1 MEHITTATQLEKTDA
16 VEALANGI
24 AHDVNNLLT
33 AIKGHASLM
42 LNNVNPTD
50 PLYGHIIE
58 ILSSVDKGSDL
69 ANQLLGF
76 AMADEVYLTRMDANR
91 LVRSVVETL
100 NLKGKRIILDV
111 SLDAKPLIIK
121 GDPEKIKQVVT
132 AIVKNGLQAMPDGG
146 KLSVRTEAAA
156 ILNGT
161 ADDFGVE
168 SGFFCKITISDTGI
182 GMDSA
187 TLERI
192 FKAFY
197 SHNHNRFPEKKGL
210 GLTFAK
216 KIVKHHNGVI
226 DVWSSLNVG
235 SSFSIILPLAD
246 HTINH
251 LDDIPSAQDEL
262 KLGHECV
269 LLVDDEERI
278 LNVGRTICKALG
290 YTVFT
295 ADSGEKALKIYEEKK
310 SDINVVVLDMIMPGM
325 DGLEVFMALKKIN
338 SDIKVL
344 LSTGYAIDENA
355 QEMLRQGCKG
365 YILKPYSVVDFSHKL
380 REILE

>member
-1 MEHITTATQLEKTDA
+1 MEHITTATQFEKTDA

-182 GMDSA
+182 GMDHA

-197 SHNHNRFPEKKGL
+197 SHNHNQFPEKKGL

-216 KIVKHHNGVI
+216 KIVKHHHGVI

-235 SSFSIILPLAD
+235 SSFSIILPLAE
-246 HTINH
+246 HNINH

-262 KLGHECV
+262 KLGHESV

-278 LNVGRTICKALG
+278 LNVGRTICRALG

-295 ADSGEKALKIYEEKK
+295 ADSGEQALKIYKEKK

-338 SDIKVL
+338 PEIKVL

-355 QEMLRQGCKG
+355 QEMLKQGCKG

>member
-1 MEHITTATQLEKTDA
+1 MEHITTATQFEKTDA

-69 ANQLLGF
+69 AKQLLGF
-76 AMADEVYLTRMDANR
+76 AMADEVYLTRMDVNR
-91 LVRSVVETL
+91 LVRSVLESL
-100 NLKGKRIILDV
+100 NLKGHRIILDV
-111 SLDAKPLIIK
+111 ILDARPLIIK
-121 GDPEKIKQVVT
+121 GDPDKIKQVV
-132 AIVKNGLQAMPDGG
+132 AAVVDNALQAMPEGG
-146 KLSVRTEAAA
+146 KLSVRTEASA

-161 ADDFGVE
+161 ADTFGLE

-182 GMDSA
+182 GMDSD
-187 TLERI
+187 TLEKI

-197 SHNHNRFPEKKGL
+197 SHDHNQFPEKKGL

-235 SSFSIILPLAD
+235 SSFSIILPLAE
-246 HTINH
+246 HKH
-251 LDDIPSAQDEL
+251 LDEMPSAKNEL
-262 KLGHECV
+262 MLGHESV
-269 LLVDDEERI
+269 LLVDDEQRI
-278 LNVGRTICKALG
+278 LDVGRTICKALG

-295 ADSGEKALKIYEEKK
+295 ASSGKEALKIYAEKK
-310 SDINVVVLDMIMPGM
+310 DDINIVVLDMIMPGM
-325 DGLEVFMALKKIN
+325 DGLAVFMALKKLN
-338 SDIKVL
+338 PDIKVL

-380 REILE
+380 REILG

>member
-1 MEHITTATQLEKTDA
+1 MEHITTATQFEKTDA

-50 PLYGHIIE
+50 PLYNHIIE

-69 ANQLLGF
+69 AKQLLGF
-76 AMADEVYLTRMDANR
+76 AMADEVYLTRMDVNR
-91 LVRSVVETL
+91 LVRSVVESL
-100 NLKGKRIILDV
+100 NLKGHRIILDV
-111 SLDAKPLIIK
+111 SLDARPLIIK
-121 GDPEKIKQVVT
+121 GDPDKIKQVVA
-132 AIVKNGLQAMPDGG
+132 AIVDNALQAMPEGG

-161 ADDFGVE
+161 ADAFGLE

-182 GMDSA
+182 GMGSD
-187 TLERI
+187 TLEKI

-197 SHNHNRFPEKKGL
+197 SHDHNQFPEKKGL

-235 SSFSIILPLAD
+235 SSFSIILPLAE
-246 HTINH
+246 HKP
-251 LDDIPSAQDEL
+251 LDEMPPAKDEL
-262 KLGHECV
+262 MLGHESV
-269 LLVDDEERI
+269 LLVDDEQRI
-278 LNVGRTICKALG
+278 LDVGRTICKALG

-295 ADSGEKALKIYEEKK
+295 AASGQEALEIYAEKK
-310 SDINVVVLDMIMPGM
+310 NDINIVVLDMIMPGM
-325 DGLEVFMALKKIN
+325 DGLAVFIALKKLN
-338 SDIKVL
+338 PDIKVL

-380 REILE
+380 REILGD

>member
-1 MEHITTATQLEKTDA
+1 MEHITTANQFEKTDA

-33 AIKGHASLM
+33 AIKAHASMM

-50 PLYGHIIE
+50 PLYNHIIE

-76 AMADEVYLTRMDANR
+76 AMADEIYLTRMDVNR

-100 NLKGKRIILDV
+100 NLKGHRIILDV

-121 GDPEKIKQVVT
+121 GDPEKIKQVVSDIISN
-132 AIVKNGLQAMPDGG
+132 ALQAMPEGG

-161 ADDFGVE
+161 ADAFGVK

-182 GMDSA
+182 GMDGD
-187 TLERI
+187 TLQKI

-197 SHNHNRFPEKKGL
+197 SRDHKQFPEKKGL

-235 SSFSIILPLAD
+235 SSFSIILPLAE
-246 HTINH
+246 HNHH
-251 LDDIPSAQDEL
+251 LDDMPSAQEEL
-262 KLGHECV
+262 KLGHESV
-269 LLVDDEERI
+269 LLVDDEQRI
-278 LNVGRTICKALG
+278 LDVGRTICKALG

-295 ADSGEKALKIYEEKK
+295 AASGKDALKIYAEKK
-310 SDINVVVLDMIMPGM
+310 NDINVVVLDMIMPGM
-325 DGLEVFMALKKIN
+325 DGLDVFLALKKIN
-338 SDIKVL
+338 PDIKVL

-380 REILE
+380 REVLG

>member
-121 GDPEKIKQVVT
+121 GDSEKIKQVVT

-325 DGLEVFMALKKIN
+325 DGLDVFMALKKIN
-338 SDIKVL
+338 PDIKVL

>member
-1 MEHITTATQLEKTDA
+1 MEHITTATQFEKTDA

-42 LNNVNPTD
+42 LNNVSPTD

-58 ILSSVDKGSDL
+58 ILSNVDKGSDL

-76 AMADEVYLTRMDANR
+76 AMADKIYATRMDANR
-91 LVRSVVETL
+91 LVRSVVEAL
-100 NLKGKRIILDV
+100 NLKGRRIILDV

-121 GDPEKIKQVVT
+121 GDIEKIKQVVS
-132 AIVKNGLQAMPDGG
+132 AIVNNALEAMPEGG

-156 ILNGT
+156 ILNGK
-161 ADDFGVE
+161 ADDFGLE
-168 SGFFCKITISDTGI
+168 SGVFCKITISDTGI
-182 GMDSA
+182 GMERA

-197 SHNHNRFPEKKGL
+197 SHNHEQFPEKKGL

-235 SSFSIILPLAD
+235 SSFSVILPLTEHD
-246 HTINH
+246 
-251 LDDIPSAQDEL
+251 LLEEMPSEQEKL
-262 KLGHECV
+262 KLGHESV
-269 LLVDDEERI
+269 LLVDDEQRI

-295 ADSGEKALKIYEEKK
+295 ADSGEAALKVYAKK
-310 SDINVVVLDMIMPGM
+310 KNDINIVVLDMIMPGM
-325 DGLEVFMALKKIN
+325 DGLEVFMALKKLN
-338 SDIKVL
+338 PDIKVL
-344 LSTGYAIDENA
+344 ISTGYAIDENV
-355 QEMLRQGCKG
+355 QEMLRQGCQG
-365 YILKPYSVVDFSHKL
+365 YLLKPYSVVDFSHKL
-380 REILE
+380 RDILG

>member
-111 SLDAKPLIIK
+111 SLDAKSLIIK

-161 ADDFGVE
+161 ADDFGVA

-235 SSFSIILPLAD
+235 SSFSIILPLAE

>member
-1 MEHITTATQLEKTDA
+1 MEHITTATQFEKTDA

-50 PLYGHIIE
+50 PLYGNIIE

-132 AIVKNGLQAMPDGG
+132 TIVTNALQAMPEGG
-146 KLSVRTEAAA
+146 KFSVRTEAAA

-197 SHNHNRFPEKKGL
+197 SHNHNQFPEKKGL

-235 SSFSIILPLAD
+235 SSFSIILPLAE
-246 HTINH
+246 HSINH

-269 LLVDDEERI
+269 LLVDDEQRI

-295 ADSGEKALKIYEEKK
+295 TDSGKEALKLYAEKK
-310 SDINVVVLDMIMPGM
+310 NDINVVVLDMIMPGM

-338 SDIKVL
+338 PDIKVL

>member
-1 MEHITTATQLEKTDA
+1 MEHITTATQFEKTDA

-50 PLYGHIIE
+50 PLYSHIIE
-58 ILSSVDKGSDL
+58 ILSSIDKGSDL

-76 AMADEVYLTRMDANR
+76 AMSDEVYLTRMDANR

-100 NLKGKRIILDV
+100 NLKGQRIILDV

-132 AIVKNGLQAMPDGG
+132 AIVNNALQALPEGG

-161 ADDFGVE
+161 ADAYGLE

-182 GMDSA
+182 GMDRDI
-187 TLERI
+187 LEKI

-197 SHNHNRFPEKKGL
+197 SHDHNQFPEKKGL

-235 SSFSIILPLAD
+235 SSLSIILPLAE
-246 HTINH
+246 HKHIN
-251 LDDIPSAQDEL
+251 DMPSAQEEL
-262 KLGHECV
+262 KLGHESV
-269 LLVDDEERI
+269 LLVDDEQRI
-278 LNVGRTICKALG
+278 LNVGRTICTALG

-295 ADSGEKALKIYEEKK
+295 AASGEEALKIYAEKK
-310 SDINVVVLDMIMPGM
+310 NEINVVVLDMIMPGM
-325 DGLEVFMALKKIN
+325 DGLDVFMALKKLN
-338 SDIKVL
+338 PDIKAL

-380 REILE
+380 REILG

>member
-1 MEHITTATQLEKTDA
+1 
-16 VEALANGI
+16 
-24 AHDVNNLLT
+24 
-33 AIKGHASLM
+33 
-42 LNNVNPTD
+42 
-50 PLYGHIIE
+50 
-58 ILSSVDKGSDL
+58 
-69 ANQLLGF
+69 
-76 AMADEVYLTRMDANR
+76 
-91 LVRSVVETL
+91 
-100 NLKGKRIILDV
+100 LDV

-121 GDPEKIKQVVT
+121 GDPEKIKQVVA
-132 AIVKNGLQAMPDGG
+132 AIVDNALQAMPDGG

-161 ADDFGVE
+161 ADAFELE

-182 GMDSA
+182 GMNRD
-187 TLERI
+187 TLGKI

-197 SHNHNRFPEKKGL
+197 SHDHNQFPEKKGL

-235 SSFSIILPLAD
+235 SSFSIILPLAE
-246 HTINH
+246 HKY
-251 LDDIPSAQDEL
+251 LDEMPSAQDEL
-262 KLGHECV
+262 MLGHESV
-269 LLVDDEERI
+269 LLVDDEQRI

-295 ADSGEKALKIYEEKK
+295 AASGKEALKIYAEKK
-310 SDINVVVLDMIMPGM
+310 NDINVVVLDMIMPGM
-325 DGLEVFMALKKIN
+325 DGLAVFIALKKLN
-338 SDIKVL
+338 PDIKVL

-355 QEMLRQGCKG
+355 QAMLRQGCKG

-380 REILE
+380 REILG

>member
-1 MEHITTATQLEKTDA
+1 MEHITTASQFEKTDA

-33 AIKGHASLM
+33 TIKGHASIM
-42 LNNVNPTD
+42 LNNVSPTD
-50 PLYGHIIE
+50 PLYNHIFE
-58 ILSSVDKGSDL
+58 ILSSVEKGSDL

-76 AMADEVYLTRMDANR
+76 AMADEVYLTRIDANR
-91 LVRSVVETL
+91 LVRSVVETF
-100 NLKGKRIILDV
+100 NLEGRRIILDV
-111 SLDAKPLIIK
+111 SLNAKPLIIK
-121 GDPEKIKQVVT
+121 GDSKKIKQVVT
-132 AIVKNGLQAMPDGG
+132 AIINNALQAMPKGG
-146 KLSVRTEAAA
+146 KLSVHTEAAA

-161 ADDFGVE
+161 ADAFGLE

-182 GMDSA
+182 GMNSD
-187 TLERI
+187 TLEKI

-197 SHNHNRFPEKKGL
+197 SHNHKQFPEKKGL

-235 SSFSIILPLAD
+235 SSFSIILPLAED
-246 HTINH
+246 YHH
-251 LDDIPSAQDEL
+251 LDDMPSAQEEL
-262 KLGHECV
+262 KLGHESV
-269 LLVDDEERI
+269 LLVDDEQRI
-278 LNVGRTICKALG
+278 LDVGRTICKALG

-295 ADSGEKALKIYEEKK
+295 AASGRDALKIYAKK
-310 SDINVVVLDMIMPGM
+310 KNDINVVVLDMIMPGM
-325 DGLEVFMALKKIN
+325 DGLDVFIALKKIN
-338 SDIKVL
+338 PDIKVL

-365 YILKPYSVVDFSHKL
+365 YILKPYSMLDFSHKL
-380 REILE
+380 REVLG

>member
-1 MEHITTATQLEKTDA
+1 MEHITTATQFEKTEA

-33 AIKGHASLM
+33 AIKGHASMM

-50 PLYGHIIE
+50 PLYNHIIE
-58 ILSSVDKGSDL
+58 ILSSIDKGSDL

-76 AMADEVYLTRMDANR
+76 AMADDVYLTRMDANR
-91 LVRSVVETL
+91 LVRSVVETF
-100 NLKGKRIILDV
+100 NLKGHRIILDV
-111 SLDAKPLIIK
+111 SLNAKPLIIK

-132 AIVKNGLQAMPDGG
+132 AIVNNALQAMPEGG

-161 ADDFGVE
+161 ADAFGLE
-168 SGFFCKITISDTGI
+168 AGFFCKITISDTGI
-182 GMDSA
+182 GMDSD
-187 TLERI
+187 TLEKI

-197 SHNHNRFPEKKGL
+197 SRDHKQFPEKKGL

-235 SSFSIILPLAD
+235 SSFSIILPLAE
-246 HTINH
+246 HNH
-251 LDDIPSAQDEL
+251 LDDMPSAQEQL
-262 KLGHECV
+262 KLGHESV
-269 LLVDDEERI
+269 LLVDDEQRI

-295 ADSGEKALKIYEEKK
+295 AASGKEALEIYAERKN
-310 SDINVVVLDMIMPGM
+310 DINVVVLDMIMPGM
-325 DGLEVFMALKKIN
+325 GGLDVFLSLKKLN
-338 SDIKVL
+338 PDIKVL

-355 QEMLRQGCKG
+355 QEMLKQGCKG

-380 REILE
+380 REVLG

>member
-1 MEHITTATQLEKTDA
+1 MEHITTATQFEKTDA

-121 GDPEKIKQVVT
+121 GDPDKIKQVVT
-132 AIVKNGLQAMPDGG
+132 DIVKNALQAMPDGG

-197 SHNHNRFPEKKGL
+197 SHNHNQFPEKKGL

-216 KIVKHHNGVI
+216 KIVKHHRGVI

-235 SSFSIILPLAD
+235 SSFSIILPLAE

-269 LLVDDEERI
+269 LLVDVEERI
-278 LNVGRTICKALG
+278 LNVGKTICKALG

-295 ADSGEKALKIYEEKK
+295 ADSGEKALKLYTEKK
-310 SDINVVVLDMIMPGM
+310 NDINVVVLDMIMPGM

-338 SDIKVL
+338 PDIRVL

>member
-338 SDIKVL
+338 PDIKVL

>member
-1 MEHITTATQLEKTDA
+1 MEHITTATQFEKTDA

-76 AMADEVYLTRMDANR
+76 AMADEVYLTRLDANR

-100 NLKGKRIILDV
+100 NLKGQRIILDV
-111 SLDAKPLIIK
+111 SLDAKSLIIK

-132 AIVKNGLQAMPDGG
+132 AVVTNALQAMPEGG

-161 ADDFGVE
+161 ADDFGLE

-197 SHNHNRFPEKKGL
+197 SHNHNQFPEKKGL

-235 SSFSIILPLAD
+235 SSFSIILPLAE
-246 HTINH
+246 HNYNH
-251 LDDIPSAQDEL
+251 LDDMPSAQEEL

-269 LLVDDEERI
+269 LLVDDEQRI

-295 ADSGEKALKIYEEKK
+295 ASSGAEALKLYAEKK
-310 SDINVVVLDMIMPGM
+310 NDINVVVLDMIMPGM
-325 DGLEVFMALKKIN
+325 DGLEVFIALKKLN
-338 SDIKVL
+338 PDIKVL

-355 QEMLRQGCKG
+355 QEMLSQGCKG

-380 REILE
+380 REILG

>member
-1 MEHITTATQLEKTDA
+1 MEHITTATQFEKTDA

-76 AMADEVYLTRMDANR
+76 AMADEVYLTRMDVNR
-91 LVRSVVETL
+91 LVRSVLETL
-100 NLKGKRIILDV
+100 NMKGLRIILDV
-111 SLDAKPLIIK
+111 SLHAKPLIIK

-132 AIVKNGLQAMPDGG
+132 AIVKNALQAMPEGG

-161 ADDFGVE
+161 ADAFGLE

-187 TLERI
+187 TLEKI

-197 SHNHNRFPEKKGL
+197 SHNHNQFPEKKGL

-216 KIVKHHNGVI
+216 KIVRHHKGVI

-235 SSFSIILPLAD
+235 SSFSVILPLAED
-246 HTINH
+246 SQHI
-251 LDDIPSAQDEL
+251 DDLPSAQEEL

-269 LLVDDEERI
+269 LLVDDEQRI

-295 ADSGEKALKIYEEKK
+295 AASGKEALKIYAEKK
-310 SDINVVVLDMIMPGM
+310 NDINIVVLDMIMPGM
-325 DGLEVFMALKKIN
+325 DGLDVFMALKKLN
-338 SDIKVL
+338 PDIKVL

>member
-1 MEHITTATQLEKTDA
+1 MEHITTATQFEKTDA

-121 GDPEKIKQVVT
+121 GDPDKIKQVVT
-132 AIVKNGLQAMPDGG
+132 AIVKNALQAMPDGG

-197 SHNHNRFPEKKGL
+197 SHNHNQFPEKKGL

-216 KIVKHHNGVI
+216 KIVKHHRGVI

-235 SSFSIILPLAD
+235 SSFSIILPLAE

-278 LNVGRTICKALG
+278 LNVGKTICKALG

-295 ADSGEKALKIYEEKK
+295 ADSGEKALKLYTEKK
-310 SDINVVVLDMIMPGM
+310 NDINVVVLDMIMPGM

-338 SDIKVL
+338 PDIRVL